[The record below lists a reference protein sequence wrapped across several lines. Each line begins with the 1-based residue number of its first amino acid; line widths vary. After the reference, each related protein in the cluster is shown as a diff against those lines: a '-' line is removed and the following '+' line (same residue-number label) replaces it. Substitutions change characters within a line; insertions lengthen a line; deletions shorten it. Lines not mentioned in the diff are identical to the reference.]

1 MPKRS
6 RIRGATLAAALLLG
20 SSSLASCSDNPAPEP
35 LASDTP
41 SATATATATP
51 SPTGAPALPP
61 EARGTTR
68 KSAVAFV
75 RHWVDTL
82 NYSADTLDT
91 KHLREL
97 SAPGCTACE
106 VFAARIEGL
115 AQAGGSIRGQ
125 HWRPATLQV
134 LKHQPPNAPAIRTL
148 LEMARQT
155 VIEEAG
161 GKPQKFSGGS
171 ALYTFHLAE
180 SGEGW
185 VVSEIERAME

>member
-97 SAPGCTACE
+97 SAPNCDGCTTAVE
-106 VFAARIEGL
+106 IIEDLRRDGGRFIEHEWTLQEMQPLTVDSTTAQVQVLVKSAASRVVEKAGQEPKDYKPGKTVYVFTLEDRASQWTVR
-115 AQAGGSIRGQ
+115 QIRG
-125 HWRPATLQV
+125 
-134 LKHQPPNAPAIRTL
+134 
-148 LEMARQT
+148 T
-155 VIEEAG
+155 V
-161 GKPQKFSGGS
+161 Q
-171 ALYTFHLAE
+171 
-180 SGEGW
+180 
-185 VVSEIERAME
+185 